1 MICRLLDEFSNGN
14 LVAID
19 ELAAP
24 TIVNHNTSGLG
35 ELPASEAYKQYLQW
49 ARGVFPDM
57 RIQVEDLVA
66 EAAKVI
72 VRFTAHG
79 THSS

>member
-1 MICRLLDEFSNGN
+1 MANCPPAKLTSSIC
-14 LVAID
+14 
-19 ELAAP
+19 
-24 TIVNHNTSGLG
+24 
-35 ELPASEAYKQYLQW
+35 KW
-49 ARGVFPDM
+49 ARSDFPDM